1 MGQSIKI
8 YYNVNTEHHFSRFP
22 LCSFRIPALNAN
34 SQQ

>member
-8 YYNVNTEHHFSRFP
+8 YYNYNTEHPFLHFFP
-22 LCSFRIPALNAN
+22 CSFRIPALNAN